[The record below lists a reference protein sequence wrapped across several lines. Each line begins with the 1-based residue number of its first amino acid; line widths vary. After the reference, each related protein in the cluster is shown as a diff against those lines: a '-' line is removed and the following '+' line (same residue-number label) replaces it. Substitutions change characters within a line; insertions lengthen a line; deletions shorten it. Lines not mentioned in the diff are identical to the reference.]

1 MVKYKDIFFFTTTAE
16 YILERHM
23 SEVGNYASLRTSD
36 NEFLVS
42 ISVMLKFDTFLPK
55 ILRVYEVKV
64 INKVMIC

>member
-1 MVKYKDIFFFTTTAE
+1 MEIHFVTSISE
-16 YILERHM
+16 YNLERHM
-23 SEVGNYASLRTSD
+23 SEVENYASLRIID

-42 ISVMLKFDTFLPK
+42 ISVMLKCDTLIPK

>member
-1 MVKYKDIFFFTTTAE
+1 
-16 YILERHM
+16 M
-23 SEVGNYASLRTSD
+23 SEVENYASLWTSD

-42 ISVMLKFDTFLPK
+42 ISVMLKCDTLIPK